1 MGVQTFSGSCGFQ
14 GEQFKSVCR
23 LTLQG
28 SSSRSSP
35 LTMTGAK
42 RAAGGQGRQQAAE
55 IQGRFPC
62 LTAHCMR
69 SSRRGSQLQRRLLR
83 RIFPHTSPSAA
94 GGPKGLPNFLGE
106 QVTEGMRLRKRKCV
120 WIADATSGGR
130 NRGISAGTSFEL
142 SNPMV
147 QDVRASCQADV
158 EVGGVQAQHLLTSH
172 CKDCRDLLWCKI
184 CWRQA
189 IWKSRCT

>member
-1 MGVQTFSGSCGFQ
+1 VFFPEVLVQILGQKKHIVPWDVLLGVQTFSGSCGFQ

-35 LTMTGAK
+35 LTMTGVR

-83 RIFPHTSPSAA
+83 RIFPYTSPSAA

-120 WIADATSGGR
+120 WIADATSG
-130 NRGISAGTSFEL
+130 
-142 SNPMV
+142 
-147 QDVRASCQADV
+147 
-158 EVGGVQAQHLLTSH
+158 
-172 CKDCRDLLWCKI
+172 
-184 CWRQA
+184 
-189 IWKSRCT
+189 